1 MNNRFVADDLECFRF
16 LSHGVSRNWGYK
28 FVKLR
33 DLKGNKRVISALLNV
48 SKGNIRVRE
57 NYGDRVEKMKVK
69 E

>member
-1 MNNRFVADDLECFRF
+1 
-16 LSHGVSRNWGYK
+16 
-28 FVKLR
+28 
-33 DLKGNKRVISALLNV
+33 VISALLNV